1 MSQKS
6 SLPQAASFV
15 SQVLKRDILDRQ
27 RLPVSDGLHRV
38 FSRTTLMKSN
48 CRAGSYAPPFFLW
61 VALLFLMGSSERWWR
76 TGKRSPLGFLIERGT
91 ERMMRVMNFQ
101 HEVGDREL
109 QLMHPQ
115 SSGFRLR
122 RQSPVQ

>member
-1 MSQKS
+1 
-6 SLPQAASFV
+6 
-15 SQVLKRDILDRQ
+15 
-27 RLPVSDGLHRV
+27 
-38 FSRTTLMKSN
+38 
-48 CRAGSYAPPFFLW
+48 
-61 VALLFLMGSSERWWR
+61 
-76 TGKRSPLGFLIERGT
+76 
-91 ERMMRVMNFQ
+91 MMRVMNFQ